1 MDKIIFLDIDGVV
14 NTLMISDQPFD
25 TLRGVVER
33 DGFYFCLCNSDD
45 GMVSNQQAIMWL
57 NKLCKD
63 TGAKIVISSTWRRF
77 ERKYTT
83 EQCLRN
89 SGLLSEIEVIGATP
103 YTGGERGDEIQEWIE
118 KYYPKGNVRFVILDD
133 DSDMGDLISHLVR
146 CNVDHGFG
154 YPEYR
159 AAVRILEG

>member
-14 NTLMISDQPFD
+14 NTLMISTEPFN
-25 TLRGVVER
+25 TRRGNISR
-33 DGFYFCLCNSDD
+33 DGFYFDLCDSSD
-45 GMVSNQQAIMWL
+45 GRVSNQQAVIWL

-77 ERKYTT
+77 EKEYTT

-89 SGLLSEIEVIGATP
+89 SGLLPEIEIIGATP
-103 YTGGERGDEIQEWIE
+103 YIGGERGDEIQDWLEE
-118 KYYPKGNVRFVILDD
+118 HYPEGNVDFVILDD
-133 DSDMGDLISHLVR
+133 DSDMGELVSHLVR

-159 AAVRILEG
+159 AAARILEG